1 MKKAKEASQ
10 VEAKQEVDNTKI
22 MSEGGDMK
30 VSEPKVKE
38 EKPKKPSALQEDGS
52 YKVDLSETPKTEKDA
67 GKTLSKK
74 DESKISDKKE
84 KEEKVEEKVDTPVL
98 EEITD
103 SKEEEKEDK
112 KEVKKEVK
120 EKEPVLD
127 EKTKETTPGMEL
139 PENVEKLVK
148 FMNETGGTVEEYV
161 RLNADYS
168 KVDDNDLLRS
178 YYEQTKDHLSNDE
191 INFMIEDNF
200 SYDKDVDDP
209 KDVKRKQLAYKEAV
223 AEARNHLEGLK
234 DKYYKEVKLGSKLL
248 PDQQKAVEFFNRYN
262 KEQEE
267 RSELAVKSKAHFN
280 KETDK
285 VFNDNFKGFEFKV
298 GDKKYRY
305 NVKDVGQVKES
316 QSDVMNM
323 FNKFLDKD
331 QFITNA
337 SEYHKTIFT
346 ASNADAIAN
355 HFYEQGKADA
365 IKQVT
370 SDAKNINMDPRKT
383 SSGVVETQGQKYKV
397 VTGDDSSKLKFKLKN
412 Y

>member
-1 MKKAKEASQ
+1 METQKE
-10 VEAKQEVDNTKI
+10 VENTKI
-22 MSEGGDMK
+22 MSEGGDTK
-30 VSEPKVKE
+30 VTQPKVKE

-52 YKVDLSETPKTEKDA
+52 YKVDLSKTLKTEKDA
-67 GKTLSKK
+67 GKILSKG
-74 DESKISDKKE
+74 DESKVSNKEPDKESGEEKKKE
-84 KEEKVEEKVDTPVL
+84 REVETPVL

-103 SKEEEKEDK
+103 SEEKTE
-112 KEVKKEVK
+112 ETTVK
-120 EKEPVLD
+120 EKTKEPVL
-127 EKTKETTPGMEL
+127 EKETKKTTPGMEL

-148 FMNETGGTVEEYV
+148 FMNETGGTLEEYV

-168 KVDDNDLLRS
+168 KVDDSDLLRS
-178 YYEQTKDHLSNDE
+178 YYEQTKSHLSHDE

-200 SYDKDVDDP
+200 SFDKDIDDT

-223 AEARNHLEGLK
+223 NEARQHLEGLK
-234 DKYYKEVKLGSKLL
+234 GKYYEEVKLGSKLL
-248 PDQQKAVEFFNRYN
+248 PEQQKAVEFFNRYN
-262 KEQEE
+262 KEQEQ
-267 RSELAVKSKAHFN
+267 RNELAVKSKAHFN

-285 VFNDNFKGFEFKV
+285 VFNDEFKGFDFKV

-305 NVKDVGQVKES
+305 NVKDADVVKEA

-323 FNKFLDKD
+323 FNKFLDKN

-337 SEYHKTIFT
+337 SEYHKTIFA

-383 SSGVVETQGQKYKV
+383 DSGIVETQGQKYKV
-397 VTGDDSSKLKFKLKN
+397 ISGDDSSKLKFKLKN